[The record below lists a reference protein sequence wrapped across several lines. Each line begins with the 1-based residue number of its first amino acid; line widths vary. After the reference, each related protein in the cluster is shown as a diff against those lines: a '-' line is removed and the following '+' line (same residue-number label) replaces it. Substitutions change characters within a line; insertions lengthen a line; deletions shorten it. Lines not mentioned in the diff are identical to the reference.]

1 MNGIGETAEAA
12 VVAATLVD
20 HAVGLHV
27 RDAAL
32 ADAVTPEPERTG
44 VERHEQLLQQISN
57 FWRET

>member
-44 VERHEQLLQQISN
+44 VERHEQLLQQI
-57 FWRET
+57 